1 MATPF
6 CPADIFDFPLRAV
19 DLFDI
24 PRKGQEA
31 GATREKVETLTA
43 KSFLRIICRE
53 CIIYLKYMVLVNTDY
68 LHSVSCIIHSLFIE
82 MSLKNCQ
89 ICIPFNLICFFVNT
103 SYGSARRVV
112 HVLPSLVPF
121 QSLGCRT
128 SNACLMR
135 NCLSGTL

>member
-1 MATPF
+1 MASGEENSFSNTISPTRFFTTP
-6 CPADIFDFPLRAV
+6 LWRG
-19 DLFDI
+19 I
-24 PRKGQEA
+24 PNLLVNGERKYAMGFNCM
-31 GATREKVETLTA
+31 GTKLHKKTLTA

-103 SYGSARRVV
+103 CYGSARRVV

-121 QSLGCRT
+121 QRLGC
-128 SNACLMR
+128 
-135 NCLSGTL
+135 